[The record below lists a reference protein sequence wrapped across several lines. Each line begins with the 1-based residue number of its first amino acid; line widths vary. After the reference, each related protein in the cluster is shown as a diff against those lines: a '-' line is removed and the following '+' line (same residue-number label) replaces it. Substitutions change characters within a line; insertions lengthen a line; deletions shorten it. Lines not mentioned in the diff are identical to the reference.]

1 LSYVKI
7 ILNDTN
13 AVKPNFFNFI
23 VQKKKSGKNKVVFM
37 ELLKIVMSYDDML
50 LTFQHFCC
58 LTRNLCFTEATDI
71 F

>member
-50 LTFQHFCC
+50 LTF
-58 LTRNLCFTEATDI
+58 
-71 F
+71 

>member
-23 VQKKKSGKNKVVFM
+23 VKKKKNLAKTRLFSW
-37 ELLKIVMSYDDML
+37 SY
-50 LTFQHFCC
+50 
-58 LTRNLCFTEATDI
+58 
-71 F
+71 